1 MDRDAGKE
9 RRIAVEIM
17 GLIQSRQVRGCVR
30 PQERGVICL
39 RRLPPSPILM
49 VLAKMFCAGD
59 HSRGLFGPYGRTIFR
74 TTRIVENDHG
84 AGAEEAV
91 FPSESKSESFYLL
104 LFLGLFAGINS

>member
-1 MDRDAGKE
+1 MRAQK
-9 RRIAVEIM
+9 
-17 GLIQSRQVRGCVR
+17 
-30 PQERGVICL
+30 RGVL
-39 RRLPPSPILM
+39 SFGRLPPTPICM
-49 VLAKMFCAGD
+49 VAAKMLGTAD